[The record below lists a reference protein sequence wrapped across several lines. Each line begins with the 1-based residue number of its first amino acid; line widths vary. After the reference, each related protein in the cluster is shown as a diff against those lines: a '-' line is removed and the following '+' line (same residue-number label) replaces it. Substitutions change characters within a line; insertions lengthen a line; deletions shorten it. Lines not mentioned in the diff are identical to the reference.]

1 MSMPKPVRSGARGSS
16 APNRVIRAPP
26 RGLERCAAAQ
36 TSRPPNA
43 IFQRPPAVIVGGRPV
58 PHLTLFKATP
68 PAGTGGAAIN
78 IAQLRFLYDEASVDL
93 EDERQFA
100 RNPGAGV
107 SSLVLPA
114 ISGCS
119 R

>member
-1 MSMPKPVRSGARGSS
+1 MRFRVPAAAILCLGLITSAHGEDKITLRFGEIANSARGVS
-16 APNRVIRAPP
+16 A
-26 RGLERCAAAQ
+26 
-36 TSRPPNA
+36 
-43 IFQRPPAVIVGGRPV
+43 
-58 PHLTLFKATP
+58 
-68 PAGTGGAAIN
+68 AAIN
-78 IAQLRFLYDEASVDL
+78 IAQLRFLYGEASVDL